1 MAGSTVPIQL
11 QEVAQAFVSLQE
23 ARHEADYN
31 MSRSFTR
38 LEALDIVDL
47 AEQDFA
53 DWQTIRKSLPADVFL
68 TALLANRGMCP

>member
-1 MAGSTVPIQL
+1 MQL
-11 QEVAQAFVSLQE
+11 QLVAHAFISLQE

-47 AEQDFA
+47 AEQAFA

-68 TALLANRGMCP
+68 TAQLANRGMCR